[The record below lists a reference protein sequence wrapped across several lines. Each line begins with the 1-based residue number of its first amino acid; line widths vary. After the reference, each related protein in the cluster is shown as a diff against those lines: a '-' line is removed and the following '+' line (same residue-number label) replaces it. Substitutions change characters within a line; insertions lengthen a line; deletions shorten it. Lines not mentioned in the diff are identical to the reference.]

1 MSMFSSYIS
10 GAPKTIVS
18 DITSENW
25 DNNTVYSNQVL
36 SRFITQA
43 LNMVKSG
50 IINNM
55 SRKKKIA
62 SGLTTNSLR
71 VVRDTPQSGFVASDS
86 RGLEFTQT
94 GRSPG
99 RVPKNFEAIIRRW
112 ITDKGIVPHHV
123 EIKNR
128 KRAKLSDAERDLK
141 RAAHNIKRSI
151 ERKGTLQKR
160 QGWTNIYTHEISR
173 AKVWLRTRVAQE
185 TMLSLR
191 KFYMSNK

>member
-128 KRAKLSDAERDLK
+128 KRAKLSDAVRDLK

-160 QGWTNIYTHEISR
+160 KGWTNIYTHEISR

>member
-62 SGLTTNSLR
+62 SGLTTQSLR

-128 KRAKLSDAERDLK
+128 KRARLSDAERDLK

>member
-62 SGLTTNSLR
+62 SGLTTQSLR

-173 AKVWLRTRVAQE
+173 AKVWLRARVAQE

>member
-10 GAPKTIVS
+10 GAPSTIVS

-62 SGLTTNSLR
+62 SGLTTQSLR

-128 KRAKLSDAERDLK
+128 KRARLSDAERDLK